1 MGRASLVVAI
11 SVIAVWGPAV
21 SSNADPNTLR
31 APAEFT
37 HIADMNARSVALFE
51 EAAKVLLHPR
61 CLNCHPAG
69 DRPTQT
75 DQMQPHQP
83 LVLRGPAGFGAPGMP
98 CDTCHHDANFDAA
111 HVPGHPHWH
120 LAPREMGW
128 QGRSIAQICEQI
140 KDPKR
145 NGGRDLAAIVRHTS
159 EDHLVGW
166 AWSPGADRTPPPGS
180 QRELG
185 ALIKAWVESGATCP
199 TT

>member
-1 MGRASLVVAI
+1 
-11 SVIAVWGPAV
+11 
-21 SSNADPNTLR
+21 
-31 APAEFT
+31 
-37 HIADMNARSVALFE
+37 
-51 EAAKVLLHPR
+51 
-61 CLNCHPAG
+61 
-69 DRPTQT
+69 
-75 DQMQPHQP
+75 
-83 LVLRGPAGFGAPGMP
+83 
-98 CDTCHHDANFDAA
+98 
-111 HVPGHPHWH
+111 
-120 LAPREMGW
+120 MGW